1 MSTNQTNQILVSS
14 VKSTLKGA
22 LRISAISIIW
32 TLKFTALLLAKCA
45 EVIEKIT
52 IKTS

>member
-1 MSTNQTNQILVSS
+1 MSNNQTNGILVSS
-14 VKSTLKGA
+14 VKSTLIGA
-22 LRISAISIIW
+22 LRISAISLVW
-32 TLKFTALLLAKCA
+32 ALKFTALFLAKCA